1 MPLFTATALTFLKI
15 LDIFQKLVTS
25 NLCMRKET
33 NRQTKGAEM
42 NFCDSCDRVAIS
54 EIYEGYWA
62 CESLLC
68 EDLVADI
75 AEAEA

>member
-1 MPLFTATALTFLKI
+1 
-15 LDIFQKLVTS
+15 
-25 NLCMRKET
+25 MRKET

-42 NFCDSCDRVAIS
+42 NFCDSCDKVAIS

-75 AEAEA
+75 ADAEA